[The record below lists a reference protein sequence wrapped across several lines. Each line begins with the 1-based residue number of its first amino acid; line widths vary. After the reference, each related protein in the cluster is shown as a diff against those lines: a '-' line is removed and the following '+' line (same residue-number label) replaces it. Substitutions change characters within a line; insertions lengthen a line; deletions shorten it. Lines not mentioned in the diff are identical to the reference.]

1 MLAHL
6 IFNYLS
12 AHEGKTSACMIQHAD
27 DKMSVMN
34 FHKKDQRIELMR
46 QNKWIA
52 SNISDPQVFIEING
66 DEIID
71 LGIGENLK

>member
-1 MLAHL
+1 MLAYL

-12 AHEGKTSACMIQHAD
+12 AHEGKLSACMIQHAG

-34 FHKKDQRIELMR
+34 FHKKDQQIELMR
-46 QNKWIA
+46 QNKWLA
-52 SNISDPQVFIEING
+52 SNISDPLLLIEING
-66 DEIID
+66 DEVID

>member
-12 AHEGKTSACMIQHAD
+12 AHEGKRSACLIFHAD
-27 DKMSVMN
+27 GKMSVLN
-34 FHKKDQRIELMR
+34 FQKKDQQVELMR
-46 QNKWIA
+46 QNKWLA
-52 SNISDPQVFIEING
+52 SNINLPGIFIEING
-66 DEIID
+66 DEVID